1 MWEMRNA
8 GTLHHAVVSVRWL
21 IGFSHGAIV
30 FCGLRDGPP
39 GPIIGDI
46 STRGRALIDRRWLPL
61 NAMRA
66 FEAVGRHLSFTA
78 AANALSVSQSAVS
91 RHVIS
96 LEALLGVQLLDR
108 RPQGLALTKAGI
120 ALLPVLSSAF
130 DRMEAAVQDM
140 TADSA
145 GHTRTL
151 RVHMPPSFAQ
161 LLAVPI
167 LRDLRREFPDITL
180 DIASPYG
187 VGPPLRDVDAAL
199 VYDRAPVGT
208 DVSDVLWMVQVTPV
222 CSPEVARRHAGI
234 PMADFL
240 RANELLHV
248 KLDREPQ
255 YSRWH
260 AFVRQCGV
268 AADTARGLSFD
279 MATLAAQYALSG
291 EGVAL
296 LDVRMFAADIAAGR
310 LVAPYD
316 TVLEDGYGYFLT
328 VRPEDL
334 ADPAIALFRAWII
347 QRFATPPAT
356 AWVGPRALTA

>member
-1 MWEMRNA
+1 
-8 GTLHHAVVSVRWL
+8 L
-21 IGFSHGAIV
+21 F
-30 FCGLRDGPP
+30 
-39 GPIIGDI
+39 
-46 STRGRALIDRRWLPL
+46 DRKWLPL

-96 LEALLGVQLLDR
+96 LEALLGLPLLER
-108 RPQGLALTKAGI
+108 RPGALSLTKAGA
-120 ALLPVLSSAF
+120 ALLPVLTSVF
-130 DRMEAAVQDM
+130 DRLEAALGDA
-140 TADSA
+140 TAGNA
-145 GHTRTL
+145 GRTRTL

-180 DIASPYG
+180 DITSPYG

-199 VYDRAPVGT
+199 VFDRPQVG
-208 DVSDVLWMVQVTPV
+208 DEVFDLLWMVRVTPV
-222 CSPEVARRHAGI
+222 CAPEVARRHAG
-234 PMADFL
+234 MALADFL

-248 KLDREPQ
+248 KLDREPR

-260 AFVRQCGV
+260 AFVRQCGLAV
-268 AADTARGLSFD
+268 ETARGLSFD

-296 LDVRMFAADIAAGR
+296 LDVRMFAEDIAAGR

-328 VRPEDL
+328 IRPEDL
-334 ADPAIALFRAWII
+334 ADPAIARFRSWII
-347 QRFATPPAT
+347 QRFAAPPAA
-356 AWVGPRALTA
+356 AWVGPRAVSA